1 MGNNCCIHGKDT
13 DPNNPPIENDRDKT
27 QVLNQEEQRD
37 IQNNEQIF
45 SNNEDVFLGEN
56 QKKVD
61 LNDFV
66 MDKVLGRGSFGKVV
80 LVRHKQT
87 N

>member
-37 IQNNEQIF
+37 I
-45 SNNEDVFLGEN
+45 
-56 QKKVD
+56 
-61 LNDFV
+61 
-66 MDKVLGRGSFGKVV
+66 
-80 LVRHKQT
+80 
-87 N
+87 